1 MLKYYYSS
9 SFAIGV
15 DMNEDVNET
24 FPNKLNAFYPS
35 FESTKHLPIY
45 LTGIGTSDPEY
56 RVVRKQGLISHQF
69 LITKRGSGCLKV
81 GNEILPLD
89 EGSCLYMPPKIPHE
103 YYPVSEYWETR
114 WLVFR
119 GEYIDE
125 IMKNLGFHGFLV
137 HKPFSLDRILNLF
150 NRLLVTAKG
159 ISYDAQK
166 SSSIIYECILEA
178 KTLLLDEENENSFTN
193 HIIKPVIDFINA
205 NYSKFIT
212 LEELSNLIGVS
223 QQHFCRVFKREMNM
237 RPMAYLTK
245 VRVFEAKQKLY
256 FTDMQILE
264 IAKSVGFES
273 ATYFSLVF
281 KKHEGI
287 TPSEFR
293 NSRNAVI
300 I

>member
-1 MLKYYYSS
+1 
-9 SFAIGV
+9 
-15 DMNEDVNET
+15 MNDEFTNE
-24 FPNKLNAFYPS
+24 LNAFYPS
-35 FESTKHLPIY
+35 FENTKHLPIY

-56 RVVRKQGLISHQF
+56 RVMRKDGLISHQF
-69 LITKRGSGCLKV
+69 LITKKGNGCLKV
-81 GNEILPLD
+81 GNQLLPLN

-103 YYPVSEYWETR
+103 YYPVCEHWETR

-125 IMKNLGFHGFLV
+125 IMKTLGFHSFLV
-137 HKPFSLDRILNLF
+137 HKPHSLDRMLNLF
-150 NRLLVTAKG
+150 NRLLVSAKG
-159 ISYDAQK
+159 ISYDAHK

-178 KTLLLDEENENSFTN
+178 KTLLLDKENEDNFTN
-193 HIIKPVIDFINA
+193 HAIKPVIDFINS
-205 NYSKFIT
+205 NYSKDIT
-212 LEELSNLIGVS
+212 LEELSCLMGVS
-223 QQHFCRVFKREMNM
+223 EQHFCRVFKKEINM

-256 FTDMQILE
+256 FTHMQILE

-293 NSRNAVI
+293 ISRNAVI